1 MLVLHWYINK
11 QKMATHDSTVK
22 YKAISGRLNEHFGFR
37 FLTEL
42 FNGSNTWLIYHTC
55 NMSTQSSIRNRVAMG
70 TIIFYYSSTHDF
82 FLIIDFYGSVMKLEL
97 Y

>member
-55 NMSTQSSIRNRVAMG
+55 NMTQSSIRNRVAMG